1 MMSPLPWQIEALE
14 FYTDQFRRG
23 DLAHGYIVDDS
34 AGDGRANC
42 VRGIAATILCQEA
55 VTGGCQSCSACQL
68 LGAGNHADM
77 LWVAP
82 SGSTQIKIEQIRSA
96 IAWSQKTPQQG
107 RAKVLVIE
115 PAENMNL
122 FATNSLLKLLEE
134 PAGDTYLF
142 LLSKNVARLLPTVRS
157 RCQVLK
163 LSAPSLSEGVK
174 WLQSVCPELNAESVM
189 TIYGLS
195 GQKPQIARDMID
207 QGLSQFYVDSVA
219 ALCHWLAGNASS
231 MVSAKTLYS
240 KEDLAAPYDILYRAT
255 AFALKGGIAPNSE
268 RSIGFEALVNA
279 LTRCSSALGLIALN
293 RRCIEYKA
301 HALSDHNLNPQ
312 LTLEAFLMASFQSD
326 RDLLV
331 EP

>member
-1 MMSPLPWQIEALE
+1 M
-14 FYTDQFRRG
+14 
-23 DLAHGYIVDDS
+23 
-34 AGDGRANC
+34 
-42 VRGIAATILCQEA
+42 
-55 VTGGCQSCSACQL
+55 
-68 LGAGNHADM
+68 
-77 LWVAP
+77 
-82 SGSTQIKIEQIRSA
+82 
-96 IAWSQKTPQQG
+96 
-107 RAKVLVIE
+107 
-115 PAENMNL
+115 
-122 FATNSLLKLLEE
+122 
-134 PAGDTYLF
+134 
-142 LLSKNVARLLPTVRS
+142 
-157 RCQVLK
+157 LK

-240 KEDLAAPYDILYRAT
+240 KEDLSAPYDILYRAT